1 MWPGCNSR
9 GTRDPTQTCLFPSQ
23 LEFQR
28 NWFNLSAQ
36 ELQPFY
42 YTEHLEGEGWV
53 RTRGCP
59 EDAWSGGS
67 SLMIEGK
74 ISAGLSKI
82 CARWE

>member
-1 MWPGCNSR
+1 MWPACISR
-9 GTRDPTQTCLFPSQ
+9 GSRHPGQPFLFPSQ

-42 YTEHLEGEGWV
+42 YTEHLEGDGWV